1 MGQCHLLLS
10 TVYLPQLRVGAEVH
24 SFQLRRLNMLLAT
37 ILLLYPLP
45 QSGDVI
51 KTVTERAASVSV
63 DAAKD
68 SSPSRAL
75 PSAPEPK
82 IKSDTEIAADSNPAA
97 VMPAP
102 AAEPIV
108 PGSTPLALRPG
119 KPAFHPEGVSERQKK
134 VWYALTVASSGA
146 AGFDAWSTRRA
157 ISGGYGTESN
167 PLLRPFAHSNALY
180 AATQVSPLVLDYVGR
195 KMMTSRH
202 PLLRR
207 MWWLPQSA
215 GTGMSL
221 FAGVHNVG
229 VVPAN

>member
-1 MGQCHLLLS
+1 
-10 TVYLPQLRVGAEVH
+10 
-24 SFQLRRLNMLLAT
+24 MLLAT
-37 ILLLYPLP
+37 ILLLYPFP
-45 QSGDVI
+45 QSGDVAKAI
-51 KTVTERAASVSV
+51 TERSTGVSV

-68 SSPSRAL
+68 SSLSKAL

-82 IKSDTEIAADSNPAA
+82 IKNDAEIAADSSSAGVTPASAA
-97 VMPAP
+97 V
-102 AAEPIV
+102 PIE
-108 PGSTPLALRPG
+108 PGSAPLALRPG
-119 KPAFHPEGVSERQKK
+119 KPAFNPEDVSERQKK
-134 VWYALTVASSGA
+134 VWYALTIASSGA

-215 GTGMSL
+215 GTGISL

-229 VVPAN
+229 VVPSN

>member
-1 MGQCHLLLS
+1 
-10 TVYLPQLRVGAEVH
+10 V
-24 SFQLRRLNMLLAT
+24 LLAT
-37 ILLLYPLP
+37 ILFLYPLP
-45 QSGDVI
+45 QSGDAV
-51 KTVTERAASVSV
+51 KAVTERAASVSV
-63 DAAKD
+63 DANKD
-68 SSPSRAL
+68 SSLARAL
-75 PSAPEPK
+75 PSAPAPK
-82 IKSDTEIAADSNPAA
+82 IKSDTEIAADSNPAG
-97 VMPAP
+97 VLPAP

-108 PGSTPLALRPG
+108 PGSAPLAIRPG
-119 KPAFHPEGVSERQKK
+119 KPAFNPEDVSERQKK
-134 VWYALTVASSGA
+134 VWYALTFASSGA

-180 AATQVSPLVLDYVGR
+180 VATQVSPLVLDYVGR

-229 VVPAN
+229 VVPSH

>member
-1 MGQCHLLLS
+1 
-10 TVYLPQLRVGAEVH
+10 
-24 SFQLRRLNMLLAT
+24 MLLAT
-37 ILLLYPLP
+37 ILLLYPFP

-51 KTVTERAASVSV
+51 KTVTERPTSVSV
-63 DAAKD
+63 DAAED
-68 SSPSRAL
+68 SSLSRAL

-82 IKSDTEIAADSNPAA
+82 IKNDTEIAADSLPAG

-102 AAEPIV
+102 AAEPIA
-108 PGSTPLALRPG
+108 PGRAPLVLRPG

-134 VWYALTVASSGA
+134 VWYALTFASSGA

-157 ISGGYGTESN
+157 ISGWYGTESN

-215 GTGMSL
+215 GAGMSL

-229 VVPAN
+229 VVPSN